1 MYVNPGHEGIEA
13 AIICEIYVFHHA
25 FKMDN
30 IR

>member
-13 AIICEIYVFHHA
+13 VIICEIYVFHHA
-25 FKMDN
+25 FKLDN